1 MSEIGVQEHVLYAL
15 RNATINRFPFPHFHV
30 GHVFPEDFYA
40 EMLAQLDTNPTYK
53 GEDNKYHGR
62 TFGDAATLPML
73 DWMNDPSF
81 MQHVAM
87 IFADQLKQRYQ
98 GRKCG
103 IYHDLRLVRDQKGY
117 YIGPHTDAQ
126 WKLVSLLFY
135 LPYTNM
141 HAEHGT
147 SIYVPNDPKVR
158 CAGGP
163 HHGFEHFKRVAT
175 MPYFANTC
183 FGFFKTDNS
192 FHGVEPINEDFRRDV
207 LLYNLYD
214 QEIYSQ
220 AHPVKPV
227 NNAPAE

>member
-1 MSEIGVQEHVLYAL
+1 MSEIAVQEHVLYAL
-15 RNATINRFPFPHFHV
+15 RNAAIQRWPFPHFYAEN
-30 GHVFPEDFYA
+30 VFPADFYA
-40 EMLAQLDTNPTYK
+40 EMLAQLDTNSTY
-53 GEDNKYHGR
+53 ESNESKYHGR
-62 TFGDAATLPML
+62 KFGNANSLGML
-73 DWMNDPSF
+73 EWMNDPEF
-81 MQHVAM
+81 MQHIAM
-87 IFADQLKQRYQ
+87 TFADQMKQRYQ

-117 YIGPHTDAQ
+117 YIGPHTDAP

-135 LPYTNM
+135 LPYTDM

-147 SIYVPNDPKVR
+147 SLYVPKNSKMR
-158 CAGGP
+158 CPGGP
-163 HHGFEHFKRVAT
+163 HHGFEGFQRVAT
-175 MPYFANTC
+175 MPFRANTC

-192 FHGVEPINEDFRRDV
+192 FHGVETINDRFRRDV

-220 AHPVKPV
+220 AHPAKSM